1 MVFLQRKMKKK
12 NIRGHLII
20 FKLKVFISSQ
30 GKQKT
35 RSIFIVAGCKKIFL
49 RGNKIDKTF
58 R

>member
-12 NIRGHLII
+12 NIRHLII

-35 RSIFIVAGCKKIFL
+35 RCIFIVAGCKEIFL
-49 RGNKIDKTF
+49 RGNEIDKTF

>member
-35 RSIFIVAGCKKIFL
+35 RSIFIVAGCKEIFL
-49 RGNKIDKTF
+49 RGNEID
-58 R
+58 

>member
-1 MVFLQRKMKKK
+1 MVCLQRKMKKK
-12 NIRGHLII
+12 NIRHLII

-35 RSIFIVAGCKKIFL
+35 RSIFIVAGCKEIFL
-49 RGNKIDKTF
+49 RGNEIDKTF